1 MTNKIKLLIADDIAT
16 REQVVNFLAT
26 DHEIMVS
33 GQASSAEDAI
43 QLAKKLQPEI
53 VLVGSQLSDM
63 DGFDATKILTT
74 EAPYSNVIIMSPQGK
89 TEDVRRAMIAGA
101 KDYLVKPFVVDELIQ
116 SIKRT
121 YANSDRRVVNGIE
134 QKSGKVITL
143 FSTKGG
149 VGKTVLATNLA
160 LALASTY
167 KLKVAILDFDLQF
180 GDVSVCLDV
189 LPKASVADVVTD
201 IDHLDEDVL
210 SRYMVAYNE
219 YLDIL
224 PAPFQPEMAEK
235 ITAQHLIAI
244 INLLKKMY
252 QYIIIDTA
260 PAFDDKTLTAMD
272 FSDFVFVV
280 SLPDLTTTKNVKLS
294 LKTLDTLGYSQENI
308 KLVMNR
314 FNSMGA
320 LDIKEIEESLQ
331 HQFTITLPND
341 SEVVLSSVNK
351 GMPFVI
357 SNPNSQIARALFT
370 LAKNIF
376 TGEIL
381 SQGKKV
387 ARVVNN
393 SDAGVFGKIKKL
405 FS

>member
-1 MTNKIKLLIADDIAT
+1 MTNKIKVLIADDIAT

-26 DHEIMVS
+26 DHDFMVS
-33 GQASSAEDAI
+33 GQASSAGDAV

-53 VLVGSQLSDM
+53 VLVGSHLSDM
-63 DGFDATKILTT
+63 DGFEATKILTS
-74 EAPYSNVIIMSPQGK
+74 EAPYSSVIIMSPQGK

-101 KDYLVKPFVVDELIQ
+101 KDYLVKPFVVDELVQ

-121 YANSDRRVVNGIE
+121 YDNSDRRVVNGIE
-134 QKSGKVITL
+134 QKAGKVITL

-180 GDVSVCLDV
+180 GDVSICLDV
-189 LPKASVADVVTD
+189 SPKASVADVVTD

-210 SRYMVAYNE
+210 SRYMVAYND
-219 YLDIL
+219 YLHIL

-235 ITAQHLIAI
+235 ITAQHLISI

-272 FSDFVFVV
+272 FSDYVFVV

-294 LKTLDTLGYSQENI
+294 LKTLGTLGYSQENI

-320 LDIKEIEESLQ
+320 LDINEIEESLQ

-351 GMPFVI
+351 GTPFVL
-357 SNPNSQIARALFT
+357 SNPDSQIARALFT
-370 LAKNIF
+370 LAKSIV
-376 TGEIL
+376 TGEL
-381 SQGKKV
+381 LTQGKKD
-387 ARVVNN
+387 AKAVNN
-393 SDAGVFGKIKKL
+393 SDRGVFSKIKKL
-405 FS
+405 FR